1 MIVGRLASGIRMR
14 YSIVMPI
21 YNVENFLRDSVSD
34 ILCQIVSD
42 FELILVDDCS
52 TDSSGKICD
61 ELESNDKRIRVL
73 HLPENGGLSN
83 ARNQGLDVA
92 NGEYIMFLDP
102 DDRYDV

>member
-1 MIVGRLASGIRMR
+1 MV
-14 YSIVMPI
+14 
-21 YNVENFLRDSVSD
+21 
-34 ILCQIVSD
+34 
-42 FELILVDDCS
+42 CS

-102 DDRYDV
+102 DDRYDISLLTDIEESLRKNPARLVYKGFGAE